1 VLARPGMTEEKFRL
15 ILSRQVPD
23 AEKRVR
29 ADFLIDTG
37 AGLEAA
43 RARVKAII
51 ADLRNGARQGKTD
64 A

>member
-1 VLARPGMTEEKFRL
+1 MTAEKFEL

-23 AEKRVR
+23 AEKRAR

-37 AGLEAA
+37 EGLDAA

-51 ADLRNGARQGKTD
+51 AELRNGQWQGKAD